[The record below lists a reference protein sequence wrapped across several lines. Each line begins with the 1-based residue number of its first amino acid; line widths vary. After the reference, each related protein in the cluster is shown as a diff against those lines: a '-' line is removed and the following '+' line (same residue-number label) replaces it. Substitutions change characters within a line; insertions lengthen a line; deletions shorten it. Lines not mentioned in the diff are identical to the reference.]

1 MAGNLFIK
9 RPKFAIV
16 ISLAIILAGILCM
29 TTLPLEEYPSITP
42 PQVIVNATYSGA
54 NADVITSTIASP
66 VELQL
71 NGLEDMLY
79 MTSESSN
86 GSYKLTI
93 YFEVGSDADM
103 NLVNVQ
109 NQLQLVTPRLPEEVR
124 RYGLTVRK
132 STGGGGCV
140 FIGLSSPNLTYDALY
155 LANYATLY
163 IKDEL
168 ARTKGCARVQV
179 FGAGDYSMRIWLKPD
194 KMANMGISVMDINN
208 AVTAQNV
215 QTPAGSIGVEPMET
229 PQMMKFTLRTKGRL
243 KDVSEFE
250 NIIIKSN
257 PDGSNVKIKD
267 VARVELGAENYS
279 SQSII
284 DGRPCAMIAVT
295 QLPEANTIDLVNRI
309 NAKMKV
315 LSKKFPKDMEYHV
328 QYDVTEFV
336 RESIK
341 EVISAIILAIVL
353 VSAVTYLFLGTAR
366 AAFIP
371 FCAIPVSLIGVF
383 IMMAGIGFSINLLIL
398 FGLVLAVG
406 LVVDDAIVVLENTQ
420 RHIQHGNSPKEAT
433 EITMQEVFGAVV
445 ATSLVLMAV
454 FVPVSFMGGITGQMY
469 RQFAVCIATS
479 VGLSTVVA
487 LTLSPALC
495 SMILKS
501 GDEKTDFEFIQKFE
515 DWFMGVRDKYLEL
528 VHYFVSQPKKT
539 MASLVG
545 TVLLIM
551 MMSKITPTG
560 FLPDEDRGAMFIQ
573 VQLQDG
579 ATLTRSADVVKRM
592 GAEIKKIPGVDSVLS
607 INGFNGE
614 NTAFVIV
621 KLDPWHDRKSSKKS
635 INNIMAQSR
644 KIAAKYTETTT
655 FVTQPP
661 AITGMGM
668 FGGLE
673 YQLLDQGD
681 RTPEEL
687 FEEAQK
693 FMAEAKKNPAF
704 SNVYTAFT
712 ASLPQVVVTV
722 HEDKAMA
729 QSVPVAEIYNTLAAQ
744 FASSY
749 INDFNKF
756 GRVYRVYMQADA
768 PYRATMDDLHKIYV
782 KNNLGK
788 MVPLTSV
795 VSTKDVIGPFEL
807 TRFNLYPS
815 ITVNAVNGPGVS
827 MGTGMKAMEELSERI
842 LPKDMGYAWS
852 GTSLQEQES
861 SGQMAPILTMALT
874 FVYLFLVALYESW
887 TLPIAVMLISPVAL
901 LGALFFQYVWGL
913 SLDIYAQVGLVM
925 LIGLSTKQA
934 ILIVEFA
941 KDAMEKDG
949 MNYLD
954 AAMQAAKLRF
964 RAVMMTNIAFI
975 LGLLPLVFA
984 KGAGAGSR
992 NSIGVSVFGGM
1003 LAVAFIGSI
1012 LVPAFFV
1019 LTNTIKNDKEQRTI
1033 LLKELL
1039 KYIALALAVFLIV
1052 MIIIPGIFGKLVNII
1067 TALPAGLKYFSLGL
1081 IFLSI
1086 VVLFLRNRKSK

>member
-1 MAGNLFIK
+1 MAGNLFIR
-9 RPKFAIV
+9 RPKFAMV
-16 ISLAIILAGILCM
+16 ISLAIILAGLLCM

-54 NADVITSTIASP
+54 SSDVIASTIAAP

-71 NGLEDMLY
+71 NGVEDMIY
-79 MTSESSN
+79 MSSESNN

-103 NLVNVQ
+103 NLINVQ

-132 STGGGGCV
+132 STGGGGCL
-140 FIGLSSPNLTYDALY
+140 FLGLTSPNQTYDALY
-155 LANYATLY
+155 LANYASLY

-194 KMANMGISVMDINN
+194 RMANLGISTTDISN
-208 AVTAQNV
+208 AISAQNI
-215 QTPAGSIGVEPMET
+215 QAPAGNIGVEPMET

-250 NIIIKSN
+250 NIIVKSN

-267 VARVELGAENYS
+267 IARVELGAENYS
-279 SQSII
+279 SKSII
-284 DGRPCAMIAVT
+284 DGDPCAIIAVT

-309 NAKMKV
+309 NKKMKT
-315 LSKKFPKDMEYHV
+315 LSKGFPKDMECHV

-341 EVISAIILAIVL
+341 EVVSAIVLAIIL

-383 IMMAGIGFSINLLIL
+383 MFMSVIGFSINLLIL

-420 RHIQHGNSPKEAT
+420 RHIQEGKSPKEAT

-495 SMILKS
+495 SLILKS
-501 GDEKTDFEFIQKFE
+501 GEEKTDFEIIQKFE
-515 DWFMGVRDKYLEL
+515 NWFMKIRDKYLAL
-528 VHYFVSQPKKT
+528 VEYFVNAPKKT
-539 MASLVG
+539 LYTLVG
-545 TVLLIM
+545 IMFLILIM
-551 MMSKITPTG
+551 GKIIPSG

-579 ATLTRSADVVKRM
+579 ATLSRSTDVVKDM
-592 GAEIKKIPGVDSVLS
+592 GLELLTVPGVNSVLS

-614 NTAFVIV
+614 NTALMIV
-621 KLDPWHDRKSSKKS
+621 HLDPWHERKSAKKS
-635 INNIMAQSR
+635 INNIMKQSR
-644 KIAAKYTETTT
+644 QIASKYTEATV
-655 FVTQPP
+655 FVSQPP
-661 AITGMGM
+661 AINGLGI

-673 YQLLDQGD
+673 YQLLDKGD

-687 FEEAQK
+687 FTEAQK
-693 FMAEAKKNPAF
+693 FMSAARKDPAF

-712 ASLPQVVVTV
+712 SSLPQVVVNIQ
-722 HEDKAMA
+722 EDKAMA
-729 QSVPVAEIYNTLAAQ
+729 QGVSIGEIYNTLGAQ
-744 FASSY
+744 FASTY
-749 INDFNKF
+749 INDFNKY

-768 PYRATMDDLHKIYV
+768 PYRATMDDLNKIYV
-782 KNNLGK
+782 KNNIGK
-788 MVPLTSV
+788 MVPLNSLITL
-795 VSTKDVIGPFEL
+795 KDVTGPYEI
-807 TRFNLYPS
+807 TRFNLYQS
-815 ITVNAVNGPGVS
+815 VTVNAVNAAGVS
-827 MGTGMKAMEELSERI
+827 TGSGMKAMERLSEKV

-852 GTSLQEQES
+852 GTSLQEQQS
-861 SGQMAPILTMALT
+861 SGQMAPILAMALT

-1003 LAVAFIGSI
+1003 LAVAFFGSI

-1019 LTNTIKNDKEQRTI
+1019 MTNVMKEKSGEYIKAYLEKR
-1033 LLKELL
+1033 
-1039 KYIALALAVFLIV
+1039 
-1052 MIIIPGIFGKLVNII
+1052 
-1067 TALPAGLKYFSLGL
+1067 
-1081 IFLSI
+1081 
-1086 VVLFLRNRKSK
+1086 RNNK

>member
-1 MAGNLFIK
+1 MAGNLFIR
-9 RPKFAIV
+9 RPKLAIV
-16 ISLAIILAGILCM
+16 ISLAIILAGIISL

-54 NADVITSTIASP
+54 SADVISSTIASP

-71 NGLEDMLY
+71 NGIEDMLY
-79 MTSESSN
+79 MTSESDN
-86 GSYKLTI
+86 GAYKLTI

-140 FIGLSSPNLTYDALY
+140 FIALTSPNETYDALY
-155 LANYATLY
+155 LANYASMF

-168 ARTKGCARVQV
+168 ARTKGCARVSV

-194 KMANMGISVMDINN
+194 KMASMGISTTDISN
-208 AVTAQNV
+208 AISAQNV
-215 QTPAGSIGVEPMET
+215 QTPAGNIGVEPMDT

-243 KDVSEFE
+243 KTVEEFE
-250 NIIIKSN
+250 NIIVKSN
-257 PDGSNVKIKD
+257 SDGSNVKVKD

-279 SQSII
+279 ARSLLSGK
-284 DGRPCAMIAVT
+284 DSAMIAVT

-309 NAKMKV
+309 NKKMAS
-315 LSKKFPKDMEYHV
+315 LSKKFPNDMKYQV

-341 EVISAIILAIVL
+341 EVVEAIILAIIL

-383 IMMAGIGFSINLLIL
+383 IFMAGIGFSINLLIL
-398 FGLVLAVG
+398 FALVLAVG

-420 RHIQHGNSPKEAT
+420 RHIQEGKDKKTAT
-433 EITMQEVFGAVV
+433 EITMQEVLGAVV

-454 FVPVSFMGGITGQMY
+454 FVPVSFLSGITGQMY

-479 VGLSTVVA
+479 IGLSTLVA

-495 SMILKS
+495 SMILKD
-501 GDEKTDFEFIQKFE
+501 GEEKTDFEFIDKFE
-515 DWFMGVRDKYLEL
+515 KWFMGIRDKYLEV

-539 MASLVG
+539 ILTLAGIILFIVVMF
-545 TVLLIM
+545 
-551 MMSKITPTG
+551 KITPSG
-560 FLPDEDRGAMFIQ
+560 FLPDEDRGALFVQ
-573 VQLQDG
+573 VKLQDG
-579 ATLTRSADVVKRM
+579 ATLSRSTEVVNKICS
-592 GAEIKKIPGVDSVLS
+592 EINTVEGVDAVMS
-607 INGFNGE
+607 INGFDGE
-614 NTAFVIV
+614 NTAFVIA
-621 KLDPWHDRKSSKKS
+621 KLNPWHDRRSKKTSVNS
-635 INNIMAQSR
+635 IMSQVN
-644 KIAAKYTETTT
+644 KIASKYTETTV
-655 FVTQPP
+655 FVSQPP

-673 YQLLDQGD
+673 YRLLDKGD
-681 RTPEEL
+681 RDPNAL
-687 FEEAQK
+687 YDEAQK
-693 FMAEAKKNPAF
+693 FMRQLRQDPSFA
-704 SNVYTAFT
+704 SVYTQYSS
-712 ASLPQVVVTV
+712 SLPQVTV
-722 HEDKAMA
+722 KVLEDKAMA
-729 QSVPVAEIYNTLAAQ
+729 QGVPVSEVYNTLASQ
-744 FASSY
+744 FGATY

-768 PYRATMDDLHKIYV
+768 PYRATLDDLGKIYV
-782 KNNLGK
+782 KNNQGK
-788 MVPLTSV
+788 MLPITTVI
-795 VSTKDVIGPFEL
+795 STEDLVGPY
-807 TRFNLYPS
+807 TIYRFNLYPS
-815 ITVNAVNGPGVS
+815 ITINTTMAGGVS
-827 MGTGMKAMEELSERI
+827 SGTGMKSMEELSRKI
-842 LPKDMGYAWS
+842 LPKDMDFAWS

-861 SGQMAPILTMALT
+861 SGQMGKILVMALT

-887 TLPIAVMLISPVAL
+887 TLPIAVLLISPIAL
-901 LGALFFQYVWGL
+901 SGALFFQYITGL
-913 SLDIYAQVGLVM
+913 ALDVYAQVGLVM

-941 KDAMEKDG
+941 KDAMEKEG
-949 MNYLD
+949 LHYID

-992 NSIGVSVFGGM
+992 HSIGVSVFGGM
-1003 LAVAFIGSI
+1003 LAVAFLGSI

-1019 LTNTIKNDKEQRTI
+1019 AVNVMKEKAAELSDKRKNKQNEI
-1033 LLKELL
+1033 
-1039 KYIALALAVFLIV
+1039 
-1052 MIIIPGIFGKLVNII
+1052 
-1067 TALPAGLKYFSLGL
+1067 
-1081 IFLSI
+1081 
-1086 VVLFLRNRKSK
+1086 

>member
-1 MAGNLFIK
+1 MADNFFVK

-16 ISLAIILAGILCM
+16 ISIAIILAGLLCL

-54 NADVITSTIASP
+54 NADVITSTIAAP

-71 NGLEDMLY
+71 NGVENMIY

-86 GSYKLTI
+86 GMYKLTI
-93 YFEVGSDADM
+93 YFEVGSDPDM

-132 STGGGGCV
+132 STGGGGAV
-140 FIGLSSPNLTYDALY
+140 FIALRSPNKTYDALY
-155 LANYATLY
+155 LANYASMF

-168 ARTKGCARVQV
+168 ARTKGCAGVQV
-179 FGAGDYSMRIWLKPD
+179 YGAGDYSMRIWLKPD
-194 KMANMGISVMDINN
+194 KMASLGVSTSDINN
-208 AVTAQNV
+208 AVQSQNV
-215 QTPAGSIGVEPMET
+215 QSPAGNIGVEPMDT
-229 PQMMKFTLRTKGRL
+229 PQMMKFTLKTKGRL
-243 KDVSEFE
+243 KTVEEFE

-257 PDGSNVKIKD
+257 RDGSHVRIKD
-267 VARVELGAENYS
+267 VARVELGAERYS
-279 SQSII
+279 ARATIK
-284 DGRPCAMIAVT
+284 GAECANIAVT
-295 QLPEANTIDLVNRI
+295 QLPNANTIDLVNRI
-309 NAKMKV
+309 NKKLAT
-315 LSKKFPKDMEYHV
+315 LSKKFPNDMEYFV
-328 QYDVTEFV
+328 QFDVTEFV

-341 EVISAIILAIVL
+341 EVVSAIILAVIL

-366 AAFIP
+366 AALIP

-383 IMMAGIGFSINLLIL
+383 IFMAGIGFSINLLIL

-420 RHIQHGNSPKEAT
+420 RHIQEGKSPREAT
-433 EITMQEVFGAVV
+433 NISMQEVLGAVV

-454 FVPVSFMGGITGQMY
+454 FVPVSFLGGITGQMY

-501 GDEKTDFEFIQKFE
+501 GEEKTDFEFINKFE
-515 DWFMGVRDKYLEL
+515 RWFDSVRDKYLD
-528 VHYFVSQPKKT
+528 VVNYFVSQPKKT
-539 MASLVG
+539 LR
-545 TVLLIM
+545 TLLGIFFLIIIM
-551 MMSKITPTG
+551 FKVIPTG
-560 FLPDEDRGAMFIQ
+560 FLPDEDRGALFAQ

-579 ATLTRSADVVKRM
+579 ATLTRSTEVVNKM
-592 GAEIKKIPGVDSVLS
+592 AAEIQEIKGVESILS

-614 NTAFVIV
+614 NTAFVII
-621 KLDPWHDRKSSKKS
+621 KLAPWHDRKSSKLS
-635 INNIMAQSR
+635 INSIMAQTNQIASR
-644 KIAAKYTETTT
+644 YTEAIT
-655 FVTQPP
+655 FVSQPP
-661 AITGMGM
+661 AIMGLGM

-673 YQLLDQGD
+673 YQLLDKGD
-681 RTPEEL
+681 RTPEQL
-687 FEEAQK
+687 FEQAQK
-693 FMAEAKKNPAF
+693 FMQQARVNPAF

-712 ASLPQVVVTV
+712 ASLPQVVVNI
-722 HEDKAMA
+722 EDEKAMA
-729 QSVPVAEIYNTLAAQ
+729 QGVPISEIYSTLAAQ

-768 PYRATMDDLHKIYV
+768 PYRMTMDDFNKIYV
-782 KNNLGK
+782 KSTTGK
-788 MVPLTSV
+788 MVPLKSV
-795 VSTKDVIGPFEL
+795 ISTKDIIAPYEL

-815 ITVNAVNGPGVS
+815 ITINGVAAPGVS
-827 MGTGMKAMEELSERI
+827 SGSAMKAMEEISNRV
-842 LPKDMGYAWS
+842 LPKDMDYAWS
-852 GTSLQEQES
+852 GTSLQEQQS
-861 SGQMAPILTMALT
+861 SGQLGPILAMALT
-874 FVYLFLVALYESW
+874 FVYLFLTALYESW
-887 TLPIAVMLISPVAL
+887 TLPISVMLISPIAL
-901 LGALFFQYVWGL
+901 VGALFLQYVWGL

-925 LIGLSTKQA
+925 LLGLSTKQA

-949 MNYLD
+949 LGYIE

-992 NSIGVSVFGGM
+992 HSIGVTVFGGM
-1003 LAVAFIGSI
+1003 ITVALVGSI

-1019 LTNTIKNDKEQRTI
+1019 LMNTIKHEPDKR
-1033 LLKELL
+1033 KELGKEFVIL
-1039 KYIALALAVFLIV
+1039 SALIAFVYLIAFVLIPFIFKIIAALPLAVKIIAPCIIALIGFFIY
-1052 MIIIPGIFGKLVNII
+1052 
-1067 TALPAGLKYFSLGL
+1067 LK
-1081 IFLSI
+1081 
-1086 VVLFLRNRKSK
+1086 NKK